1 MKTMKRFSAM
11 LLAMILMLSLGATA
25 SAATQTPVKTQEV
38 PDYTENISIDQA
50 SIDENAT
57 TYDQGR
63 EKMLSLGIPEEL
75 IDDMDPS
82 HVESYADVSDAVCT
96 TQYVRTSY
104 VLPNGVSTLSKT
116 TPGNSLYIAVPKDKL
131 DELDTKTEFI
141 DKETFD
147 REAKMVN
154 DMQENQESDIQPLN
168 LEKKV
173 LAYNGY
179 LELKSMALKKNNER
193 YVVSG
198 RYEWKTKPQGFQT
211 NLRKD
216 IFTIAP
222 DNAAYF
228 IDSTTY
234 AIRKVG
240 CTKGTLNQG
249 KWTYTYPNYNK
260 EFSGANSV
268 PYRDQGI
275 GFDVPVYYSISTTNR
290 IENYYSYMGYIS
302 SEMVPNN
309 NATTVMRILAHYAQ
323 NKRGASLSFGV
334 SIPKAASISITPIN
348 YHDTPIS
355 ASLLF
360 KHPAFTQVS

>member
-1 MKTMKRFSAM
+1 MKTMKRLSAM

-25 SAATQTPVKTQEV
+25 SAATQTSVNTQGV
-38 PDYTENISIDQA
+38 PDYTENISINQA

-82 HVESYADVSDAVCT
+82 HVESYADVSEAICT

-104 VLPNGVSTLSKT
+104 VLPNSVSTLSKT
-116 TPGNSLYIAVPKDKL
+116 SPGNSLYISVPEDELDK
-131 DELDTKTEFI
+131 LDTKTEFI

-168 LEKKV
+168 LEV
-173 LAYNGY
+173 TVPAYNNY
-179 LELKSMALKKNNER
+179 LELKSMALKKDNGN

-228 IDSTTY
+228 IPSTTY
-234 AIRKVG
+234 AIRKVS
-240 CTKGTLNQG
+240 CTKGTMNQG

-260 EFSGANSV
+260 EFVGVNSV
-268 PYRDQGI
+268 PYSDQGI
-275 GFDVPVYYSISTTNR
+275 GFDVPVYYSINTTNR

-302 SEMVPNN
+302 SEMIPNN
-309 NATTVMRILAHYAQ
+309 SATTVMRILVHYAQ
-323 NKRGASLSFGV
+323 NRRGANVSFGV
-334 SIPKAASISITPIN
+334 SIPKAASISITPTN
-348 YHDTPIS
+348 YHDTPVS

-360 KHPAFTQVS
+360 RHPSFTKI